1 MELPLVTTE
10 TKEILLP
17 TPKLIVFDM
26 DGTLIDE
33 PEFYHAVYSGTLNQ
47 VVEETKGPE
56 GLQTLAWC
64 RQNLEGKGELALIA
78 LGIPFRLWAEKLI
91 DAPVDAVTP
100 RPDVVA
106 AIRSIQSKKI
116 LFTGSPLAMAD
127 RLLTKFG
134 FNPRNDFDLIVG
146 WKEPELYPL
155 KWNCSSY
162 VFETLTALADSEPEN
177 VWSVGDNWETDLAP
191 AQRVGLKTIQIRKN
205 TGSPDARY
213 KTIIDLVTATKKAGI
228 L

>member
-1 MELPLVTTE
+1 MELPLVATE

-33 PEFYHAVYSGTLNQ
+33 PEFYRVVYSGTLNQ

-64 RQNLEGKGELALIA
+64 RQNLEGKGELALMA

-91 DAPVDAVTP
+91 DAPMDTITP

-116 LFTGSPLAMAD
+116 LFVNDNLSENIKIKED
-127 RLLTKFG
+127 LTYVLVVAKKHKVLWDDDDYQ
-134 FNPRNDFDLIVG
+134 NNNDLPFFDSLIEIKDYAVRS
-146 WKEPELYPL
+146 L
-155 KWNCSSY
+155 
-162 VFETLTALADSEPEN
+162 
-177 VWSVGDNWETDLAP
+177 
-191 AQRVGLKTIQIRKN
+191 
-205 TGSPDARY
+205 
-213 KTIIDLVTATKKAGI
+213 
-228 L
+228 